1 MVTHWPRCE
10 ADALLYKLADRL
22 QKKTFEAL
30 AN

>member
-1 MVTHWPRCE
+1 MVTHWSRCE
-10 ADALLYKLADRL
+10 ADALVYKLADRL